1 MKPDHRLA
9 SGKPLMTEPT
19 LDRRLL
25 LQAAA
30 VSPLVAALAASQA
43 IAADGSG
50 RLVVIAELISRPDRA
65 DALRDL
71 LVPFAEGSLHEPGCE
86 HYTLLEDI
94 HTPGRFLT
102 YEIWTDQA
110 ALAAHMQTPA
120 IKAAGAKLADIL
132 AKPFTQAMLKTLSTG

>member
-1 MKPDHRLA
+1 
-9 SGKPLMTEPT
+9 MTEPT

-30 VSPLVAALAASQA
+30 FSPALAVLVSGTAR
-43 IAADGSG
+43 AADGAET
-50 RLVVIAELISRPDRA
+50 LVVVAELVSKPDRA

-71 LVPFAEGSLHEPGCE
+71 LVPFAEGSRHEPGCQ
-86 HYTLLEDI
+86 HYTLMEDI

-132 AKPFTQAMLKTLSTG
+132 AKPFTQAMLKTLSGS